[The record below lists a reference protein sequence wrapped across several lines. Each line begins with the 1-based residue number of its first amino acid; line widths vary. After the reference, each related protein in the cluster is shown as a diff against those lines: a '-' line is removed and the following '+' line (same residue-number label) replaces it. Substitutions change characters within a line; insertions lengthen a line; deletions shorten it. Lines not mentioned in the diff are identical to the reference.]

1 MALSFEEITQQ
12 QRPQRE
18 ALAQD
23 RLRQLR
29 ERQGVAQKVSELVAD
44 PRWEVWGRHLEAMR
58 DKAKDR
64 LVSVELK
71 LTGEV
76 LSPDEY
82 VSVKVS
88 QSSARGEVRA
98 YNNALAL
105 AKTLIEQGEQAM
117 KELNLLTTEDK

>member
-1 MALSFEEITQQ
+1 
-12 QRPQRE
+12 
-18 ALAQD
+18 
-23 RLRQLR
+23 
-29 ERQGVAQKVSELVAD
+29 
-44 PRWEVWGRHLEAMR
+44 MR
-58 DKAKDR
+58 DRAKDH
-64 LVSVELK
+64 LALIEIK